1 MKILSS
7 SKFGLRM
14 VGRQALRI
22 PVAGSTEVQMTTW
35 WMPQVTSKPSTLEA
49 STMRAIEAAQTLF
62 VHCQSWR
69 YLMKDIC
76 TYKNP
81 SKKMPVK
88 VIFWVLFV

>member
-1 MKILSS
+1 
-7 SKFGLRM
+7 M

-22 PVAGSTEVQMTTW
+22 PIAGSTEVQMVTLRIS
-35 WMPQVTSKPSTLEA
+35 QVTSGPLILEA
-49 STMRAIEAAQTLF
+49 RSMRAIEAAQTLF
-62 VHCQSWR
+62 VPCQSLR

-81 SKKMPVK
+81 SKKIPVK